1 MKDSYDILVVGGGP
15 AGAVAARTAAEAGLS
30 VLLVEKRSAV
40 GVPVRSG
47 ESIGKDELLEFI
59 EAEQRFI
66 KAEIDSSVLIGPDSS
81 KKTIH
86 DGETIILDRKIFD
99 RELIWRAAE
108 AGAEIQVHARASAPI
123 MEGEKVCGAVI
134 EQHGK
139 TYEVRAKIV
148 IAADGIESKF
158 AKWAGIDTTIPLD
171 GIKSC
176 AQYLVNDIDIDE
188 KEMQFYISPED
199 APGGHLWIF
208 PKGKRSANIGV
219 GILGTESADGKR
231 ACDYLNHFIKKNYPN
246 GKITE
251 RSVGGVPVC
260 KPLKETAADGILIVG
275 DAARLSN
282 PVTGHGI
289 YNAMFTGHLA
299 AEAAVS
305 AVKNGNTSKEF
316 LMAYDRAW
324 RESDMGKEL
333 ERGYSLKENQAP
345 GYNTDD
351 LMSFLVKKY

>member
-139 TYEVRAKIV
+139 RYEVRAKIV

-219 GILGTESADGKR
+219 LSGRSAMLHGRYEGRPLGYQPDRSHERLHREEMRGIR
-231 ACDYLNHFIKKNYPN
+231 H
-246 GKITE
+246 
-251 RSVGGVPVC
+251 
-260 KPLKETAADGILIVG
+260 
-275 DAARLSN
+275 
-282 PVTGHGI
+282 
-289 YNAMFTGHLA
+289 
-299 AEAAVS
+299 
-305 AVKNGNTSKEF
+305 
-316 LMAYDRAW
+316 
-324 RESDMGKEL
+324 RES
-333 ERGYSLKENQAP
+333 
-345 GYNTDD
+345 
-351 LMSFLVKKY
+351 